1 MTAALERRVLVVY
14 AHPVPESFGA
24 AIRDEVIDALV
35 SAEVEHQL
43 VDLYAEGFEPALTVD
58 EKRNHLGSA
67 ADKPQVATH
76 IASLRWA
83 TELVFVYPTWWSGA
97 PAMLKGWFDR
107 VWINEVAFALPE
119 GASSIAGRLHNIDAI
134 TVVTT
139 HGSGRLR
146 NRVQGRGGR
155 RMILRGLRTMCGLRC
170 RTHWMAMHDMDR
182 ATDRARSEFLERVR
196 GHFTQS

>member
-1 MTAALERRVLVVY
+1 MTPTERRVLVVHS
-14 AHPVPESFGA
+14 HPVPEAFGA
-24 AIRDEVIDALV
+24 ALRDEVLEALTE
-35 SAEVEHQL
+35 SRTDHRL
-43 VDLYAEGFEPALTVD
+43 IDLYADGFEPALTLE

-67 ADKPQVATH
+67 DSKPQVADH
-76 IASLRWA
+76 VEALRWA

-107 VWINEVAFALPE
+107 VWINEVAFVLPE
-119 GASSIAGRLHNIDAI
+119 GASSIQGQLGHIDAI

-146 NRVQGRGGR
+146 NRVQGQGGR

-170 RTHWMAMHDMDR
+170 RTHWVAMYNLDR
-182 ATDRARSEFLERVR
+182 ATNRDRREFIERVR
-196 GHFTQS
+196 GLFSAT